1 MAKTL
6 SNSGITSG
14 SVIRAAE
21 ISQSIDALTGT
32 EAYDIT
38 ISGSLRGFGPT
49 ILTGSV
55 TASGHVKADRFFGAG
70 VFDPGG
76 QQSGFSSG
84 QNLLNVFA
92 DGPVTLQQWQTTRT
106 DIMKNTFLRENLW
119 VFEDAYITGS
129 ITASAMSSSGDIIAA
144 NIDLP
149 GGGRIS
155 FDDTNTDDQWI
166 EGGDNNITIVGDQ
179 ILNLRAAEKT
189 RFQNLAGQLKF
200 LVSSSGYIST
210 SADLTIRDFPSVS
223 ASLAAAAGGGGGG
236 GTPAGSDGQVQ
247 FNNAG
252 AFGASANFS
261 FNSANG
267 LFAAPHGT
275 FSTMSLDGGNYRIYE
290 KTSEN
295 VVFNSEDNAYNTK
308 FIGYD
313 GNGDFEI
320 GDGQFTFKGDDG
332 LKISGSS
339 AAASTI
345 DVSGSISASA
355 DGVTMRIDKNSIF
368 SNRPNRMY
376 IGNESTNASAELMF
390 VVGGTGTNVNSS
402 IQINSNQEISLG
414 NPGTSFTY
422 PLGFAAGE
430 LASYVQVTNDNAV
443 SSSVLAIKGQ
453 ANSDGILYVGSNNAR
468 GGGMSFKGDA
478 TSPFGNLSNLN
489 ADKVELYRSDSSTAT
504 AYPMLSFPSDR
515 TSTTIIVGTNQSTDA
530 DPEFFQLS
538 SRPKITPV
546 ESTVPYRRTYHINQ
560 QAVNAG
566 AVANSIVIPALTAGT
581 YVLTYQL
588 LGSEDGNPS
597 VSFGFNFK
605 EVWYNFSSGNFP
617 VLEGSRVVVMD
628 EKDGAITFNALTNAL
643 TADEITLRF
652 SNTSGINLNFSGYVD
667 VDFVPASVA

>member
-84 QNLLNVFA
+84 QNLLNVYA
-92 DGPVTLQQWQTTRT
+92 DGPTTLQQWQTTRT

-129 ITASAMSSSGDIIAA
+129 ITASAISSSGDIVAA

-166 EGGDNNITIVGDQ
+166 EGGDNNITVVGDQ

-189 RFQNLAGQLKF
+189 RFQNLAGQVKF

-223 ASLAAAAGGGGGG
+223 ASLAAAGGGG
-236 GTPAGSDGQVQ
+236 GTPAGNTTEIQ

-252 AFGASANFS
+252 AFGA
-261 FNSANG
+261 NSALTFNAATG

-275 FSTMSLDGGNYRIYE
+275 FSTMSLDGGNYRMFE

-295 VVFNSEDNAYNTK
+295 IVFNSEDNAYFTK
-308 FIGYD
+308 IIGYD
-313 GNGDFEI
+313 GNGEFTI
-320 GDGQFTFKGDDG
+320 GDGDFTFKGDDG

-376 IGNESTNASAELMF
+376 IGNESTNAAAELMF
-390 VVGGTGTNVNSS
+390 VVGGGGTAANSS
-402 IQINSNQEISLG
+402 IQINSNQEISMG

-422 PLGFAAGE
+422 PLGFTSGE
-430 LASYVQVTNDNAV
+430 LASYVQVTNNNAI
-443 SSSVLAIKGQ
+443 SSSVLAIKGI
-453 ANSDGILYVGSNNAR
+453 ANSDGILYVGSNNNR

-478 TSPFGNLSNLN
+478 TSPYGNLSNLN
-489 ADKVELYRSDSSTAT
+489 ADKVELYRSDSSTAI
-504 AYPMLSFPSDR
+504 AYPMLSFPTDR
-515 TSTTIIVGTNQSTDA
+515 TSTTVILGTGASTNA

-538 SRPKITPV
+538 SRPKITPA
-546 ESTVPYRRTYHINQ
+546 ESTVSYRRTYPIPQ
-560 QAVNAG
+560 QVVNVG
-566 AVANSIVIPALTAGT
+566 VVGSSIVLPAITPGT

-588 LGSEDGNPS
+588 LGSEDGNSS
-597 VSFGFNFK
+597 VSFGYNVK
-605 EVWYNFSSGNFP
+605 EVWYQFSAGNFP
-617 VLEGSRVVVMD
+617 VQEGNRVVVMD
-628 EKDGAITFNALTNAL
+628 EKDATITFNATTNAL
-643 TADEITLRF
+643 TSDEITLRF
-652 SNTSGINLNFSGYVD
+652 SNTSGVNVQFGGFVD
-667 VDFVPASVA
+667 VDFIPNSVA